1 MIRVRKLRYYIEKAF
16 KTFNKQE
23 MRILPGNIAYFFV
36 LALIPI
42 ITMIVLIA
50 SCFSIS
56 MDTIISFIEN
66 LIPSEASQIIIEAI
80 SGKGFDGSVGTFNI
94 IALFVAS
101 NGTYALI
108 NAANTLYN
116 VEKRDAIKDRIRSF
130 ILLLILLLLIVFLLL
145 VPMFGEKLLSLL
157 GNSILVNNL
166 KIIYKI
172 LKWPTTIF
180 LIYMNLKLIYTIA
193 PSIKISSKSTTYG
206 SIFTTII
213 WSIATAIFS
222 YYLKHF
228 ANYNIIYGN
237 LSNIIILMIW
247 LYIISYV
254 FVMGIAIN
262 VTNLERD

>member
-1 MIRVRKLRYYIEKAF
+1 MKKSRYYIEKAF

-42 ITMIVLIA
+42 ITMIVLIT
-50 SCFSIS
+50 SYFSIS
-56 MDTIISFIEN
+56 IDNIIAFLEN
-66 LIPSEASQIIIEAI
+66 ILPTEASQIVIEAI
-80 SGKGFDGSVGTFNI
+80 SGKGFDTTIGTFNI

-116 VEKRDAIKDRIRSF
+116 VDERDVIKDRVRSF

-145 VPMFGEKLLSLL
+145 VPIFGEKILSLL
-157 GNSILVNNL
+157 GSSILVVNL
-166 KIIYKI
+166 KLIYKI
-172 LKWPTTIF
+172 IRWPTTIF

-193 PSIKISSKSTTYG
+193 PSVKISSRSTTYG

-213 WSIATAIFS
+213 WTISTAIFS

-262 VTNLERD
+262 VTNSEEN